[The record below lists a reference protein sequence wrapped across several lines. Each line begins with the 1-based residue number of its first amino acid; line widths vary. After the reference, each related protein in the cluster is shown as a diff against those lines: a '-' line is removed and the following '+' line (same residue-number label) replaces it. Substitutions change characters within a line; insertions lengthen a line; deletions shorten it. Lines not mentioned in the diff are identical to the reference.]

1 MDGYYN
7 ETSEEPSSSSS
18 SGSLARSLFHEYRQS
33 VIPLQNGHVPSM
45 AFMNNLPYVE
55 IRPQEIQRLAFNDA
69 QRLFYQEARIQTV
82 VFMGC
87 RSGEI
92 ELGMTYDATNMK
104 IEASLREWFPEDF
117 NRKSSPVNS
126 DYLRPPHHPSS
137 SSSSLS
143 PNNVSEYSSLLFPL
157 IPKPSTT
164 TEPVN
169 VPVLPPLA
177 PVNMIHLQQ
186 QEPLFR
192 NREREEEAMTKAILA
207 VLTGPSSPPSTSSSP
222 QHKGRAATAFKRYYS
237 MISGR
242 GRAPLPSVRKQ
253 SMMKRAISFYNRL
266 NIYQRERFTRE
277 NATTHGEGSGGSSG
291 GGRYTSGPSA
301 TQLHHM
307 ISERRRREKLNESFQ
322 ALRSLLPPGTKK
334 DKASVLSIAREQ
346 LSSLQGEISK
356 LLERNRKLEAKLAG
370 ERDIK
375 NDLLPNERFNV
386 HISHISESTSR
397 ERILDLRVVLRG
409 DSIRVDDLMI
419 RLLEFLKQIN
429 NVSLVSIQ
437 ARTRDRDTSV
447 VLVSLR
453 LKIEGEWDESAFQEA
468 VRRVVADLA
477 H

>member
-1 MDGYYN
+1 M
-7 ETSEEPSSSSS
+7 
-18 SGSLARSLFHEYRQS
+18 SLTKGQ
-33 VIPLQNGHVPSM
+33 
-45 AFMNNLPYVE
+45 
-55 IRPQEIQRLAFNDA
+55 
-69 QRLFYQEARIQTV
+69 
-82 VFMGC
+82 
-87 RSGEI
+87 
-92 ELGMTYDATNMK
+92 MK

-164 TEPVN
+164 TEAVN

-177 PVNMIHLQQ
+177 PVNMIHQQQ

-222 QHKGRAATAFKRYYS
+222 QRKRRATAFNRYYS
-237 MISGR
+237 MISGH
-242 GRAPLPSVRKQ
+242 GRAPLPSLRKQ

-307 ISERRRREKLNESFQ
+307 ISERKRREKLNESFQ
-322 ALRSLLPPGTKK
+322 ALRSLLPPGTKAC
-334 DKASVLSIAREQ
+334 D
-346 LSSLQGEISK
+346 
-356 LLERNRKLEAKLAG
+356 
-370 ERDIK
+370 
-375 NDLLPNERFNV
+375 
-386 HISHISESTSR
+386 
-397 ERILDLRVVLRG
+397 
-409 DSIRVDDLMI
+409 
-419 RLLEFLKQIN
+419 
-429 NVSLVSIQ
+429 
-437 ARTRDRDTSV
+437 
-447 VLVSLR
+447 
-453 LKIEGEWDESAFQEA
+453 
-468 VRRVVADLA
+468 
-477 H
+477 